1 MMPRKTLC
9 AAAMF
14 LLSTCTGAALADEM
28 RVGGTGAAH
37 GLLLLL
43 SEAFQAAHPGNNIE
57 VVPGLGSSGGIS
69 AVAEG
74 ALQFSISSR
83 LLKAEESAKA
93 LESAPFFDTPFLFVT
108 SHPKQQKLMKAE
120 VVAIYGGA
128 LAKWPDGKDIRPI
141 LRPKSDSATPFLIA
155 NFEGMQTAMDKLR
168 QRRDVP
174 IAATDQDNIEAA
186 ERIANSLAGATLAQI
201 MTERPRLRTIMLNG
215 TEASVEAMENGS
227 YALKMRMY
235 AVMRSKASPIAQRFA
250 SFLRSAEA
258 EKLIRQSGGVLAS
271 ARTAAAQ

>member
-1 MMPRKTLC
+1 MQRKTLS

-14 LLSTCTGAALADEM
+14 LLSVCTGTALADEM

-69 AVAEG
+69 ALSEG
-74 ALQFSISSR
+74 ALQFSVSSR

-93 LESAPFFDTPFLFVT
+93 LESTPFFDTPFLFVT
-108 SHPKQQKLMKAE
+108 SHPKPQKLTKAE
-120 VVAIYGGA
+120 VVAIYDGT

-141 LRPKSDSATPFLIA
+141 LRPKSDSVTPFLIA

-168 QRRDVP
+168 QRPDVLV
-174 IAATDQDNIEAA
+174 AATDQDNIEAA
-186 ERIANSLAGATLAQI
+186 EKIANSFAGATLAQI
-201 MTERPRLRTIMLNG
+201 ATEQPRLRTVSLNG

-227 YALKMRMY
+227 YILKMRMY
-235 AVMRSKASPIAQRFA
+235 AVTRSKAPPIVQRFV
-250 SFLRSAEA
+250 SFLRSSEA

-271 ARTAAAQ
+271 ARTAVAR